1 MVQGSLEDY
10 YATTEMLYKMNSA
23 EINENIN
30 HAHISCI
37 FLDCARIAE
46 RLLFIC
52 WKVIYFAE
60 LLQTISEWAVLDRFM
75 QKQSP
80 GGVLEKRCS

>member
-30 HAHISCI
+30 HAHILAY
-37 FLDCARIAE
+37 FLIVQGSLKDCYSSAE
-46 RLLFIC
+46 KLYILLSYC
-52 WKVIYFAE
+52 KLY
-60 LLQTISEWAVLDRFM
+60 LNGQY
-75 QKQSP
+75 
-80 GGVLEKRCS
+80 